1 MERHTSLISIDEKLG
16 PRQPAAAKNRKPS
29 PLKLNTTFLRH
40 RKLRVGGKKC
50 SIRIYLIPLP
60 PEGGARLPLPYLYIA
75 KALHCFAWTEV
86 LKLEPLVNFDLGLC
100 RSPMGLVKRWV
111 HSSASSLDFTG

>member
-1 MERHTSLISIDEKLG
+1 MFHTHLSHS
-16 PRQPAAAKNRKPS
+16 AATR
-29 PLKLNTTFLRH
+29 R
-40 RKLRVGGKKC
+40 RC
-50 SIRIYLIPLP
+50 P
-60 PEGGARLPLPYLYIA
+60 PNSSV